1 MNYIFNSLMTIVA
14 FSFLTIVALFG
25 AELYEQ
31 HKAVEA
37 GLQQCVVAINPT
49 TYEAVWKKECN

>member
-1 MNYIFNSLMTIVA
+1 MNCILNSFMVIIALAFFTVA
-14 FSFLTIVALFG
+14 GFFG

-37 GLQQCVVAINPT
+37 GLQQCVVAIDSN
-49 TYEAVWKKECN
+49 TYEAVWQKDCK